1 MEENMFDDVL
11 RKLRQLEHGTK
22 VSIRLELDD
31 KGYLDRKCPSDD
43 CGITFKV
50 MFEDWRDI
58 VRDKE
63 VFCPLCRHDAKASE
77 WNTPEQSEYIRKI
90 GTAYIQ
96 KELGHAFQSD
106 AQRFNRSQNRNSFIK
121 MSMSYKSGHIPIP
134 VPANAADIM
143 TQEFTCEE
151 CNCRYASIGAAF
163 FCPSCGHNSILD
175 TFANSVETVTKTLAA
190 IPAIRAALTD
200 SIDENVAEDS
210 IRHIC
215 ENGLVKIVSSF
226 QRYAEACFHKL
237 PNSRSFTV
245 RRNLFQRLAKS
256 DAIWRDATGT
266 GYTNLIDNDE
276 YQMLSLYFQQRHVLA
291 HLDGI
296 VDQQYI
302 DRSND
307 QRFDVGQRLIV
318 TETNVSKLA
327 TVINKL
333 ATGLV
338 ALT

>member
-1 MEENMFDDVL
+1 MFDDVL

-22 VSIRLELDD
+22 VSIDLELDD

-43 CGITFKV
+43 CGINFKV

-58 VRDKE
+58 VRDEE

-77 WNTPEQSEYIRKI
+77 WNTPEQSEYIQKVA
-90 GTAYIQ
+90 TAYIQ
-96 KELGHAFQSD
+96 KELGQAFQSD
-106 AQRFNRSQNRNSFIK
+106 ARRFNRSQDRNSFIK
-121 MSMSYKSGHIPIP
+121 MSMSYKPGNIPVP

-143 TQEFTCEE
+143 TQEFTCEG

-163 FCPSCGHNSILD
+163 FCPSCGHNSVLD
-175 TFANSVETVTKTLAA
+175 TFANSVETVTKTLDA

-226 QRYAEACFHKL
+226 QRYAEACFNKL
-237 PNSRSFTV
+237 PNSGSFTV
-245 RRNLFQRLAKS
+245 RRNLFQNLVES

-266 GYTNLIDNDE
+266 GYSNLINNDE
-276 YQMLSLYFQQRHVLA
+276 YQTLSLYFQQRHVLA

-302 DRSND
+302 DRAND
-307 QRFDVGQRLIV
+307 HRFDVGQRLIV
-318 TETNVSKLA
+318 TETNVAKLA
-327 TVINKL
+327 TVIKKL
-333 ATGLV
+333 ANGLV